1 MPDLTTNPPEQTAAL
16 PTNPPRLQIM
26 RSMPDLTISPTD
38 FAEFLEDVLAQ
49 PKLRPDGG
57 EMRMTG
63 SVQHIFP
70 LRDWSKGGMVKL
82 PKKRASGR
90 AGRSVCP
97 AGRAG
102 GAGGRGSDAVLLF
115 SRVDSI
121 FGYFRAVEVSI
132 NSSIQDSRMLYRRSR
147 FRISGLVRWRTRTVV
162 ANGSPVVG

>member
-82 PKKRASGR
+82 PKKRH
-90 AGRSVCP
+90 
-97 AGRAG
+97 
-102 GAGGRGSDAVLLF
+102 
-115 SRVDSI
+115 
-121 FGYFRAVEVSI
+121 
-132 NSSIQDSRMLYRRSR
+132 
-147 FRISGLVRWRTRTVV
+147 
-162 ANGSPVVG
+162 